1 MYDFTFENKGANS
14 YLVYKFK
21 PDDRI
26 DTMTLGMIT
35 NNKIQHINILE
46 GTHYLHDSQYE
57 NMTKIINTNLYN
69 KK

>member
-35 NNKIQHINILE
+35 NNKITGFAPCVFTQLNETRYMKYNI
-46 GTHYLHDSQYE
+46 SA
-57 NMTKIINTNLYN
+57 K
-69 KK
+69 